1 MYSVEH
7 SASIFRVR
15 EEMGEQDPA
24 KNYYFSIRSLNADT
38 TDTIYMVWNIWTL
51 HVNIPRQ
58 TETLIY
64 IY

>member
-38 TDTIYMVWNIWTL
+38 TDTIYMVWNI
-51 HVNIPRQ
+51 
-58 TETLIY
+58 
-64 IY
+64 